1 MHFQFRGREVDISSN
16 YRQKR
21 LTLLQRLQQS
31 RTSFP
36 GYKLQLTSKTLI
48 SVLHRKLILE
58 WKSQLYNLLRRQR
71 FWYLCRLL
79 YYLKSLTTF
88 RCDPSASCESSGP
101 FQAVGGVR
109 KCRSG
114 ADDSGN
120 SGPYSR
126 LGAELQGAQAE
137 GEGGREASW
146 VREIVYIL
154 YSLFCIHALVH
165 WLFFFACV

>member
-58 WKSQLYNLLRRQR
+58 
-71 FWYLCRLL
+71 
-79 YYLKSLTTF
+79 
-88 RCDPSASCESSGP
+88 
-101 FQAVGGVR
+101 
-109 KCRSG
+109 
-114 ADDSGN
+114 
-120 SGPYSR
+120 
-126 LGAELQGAQAE
+126 
-137 GEGGREASW
+137 
-146 VREIVYIL
+146 
-154 YSLFCIHALVH
+154 
-165 WLFFFACV
+165 